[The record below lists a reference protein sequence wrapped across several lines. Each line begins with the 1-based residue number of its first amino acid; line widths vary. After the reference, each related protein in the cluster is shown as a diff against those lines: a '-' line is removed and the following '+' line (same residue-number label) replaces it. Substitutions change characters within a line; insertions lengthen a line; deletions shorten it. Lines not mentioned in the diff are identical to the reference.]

1 MVRFL
6 VLGVLTIKFG
16 PGVVH
21 MFGTLFRQHYYLILE
36 AILVGL
42 GVWLVMRRRKKKIR
56 LAKGADSQRAT

>member
-1 MVRFL
+1 
-6 VLGVLTIKFG
+6 
-16 PGVVH
+16 

-42 GVWLVMRRRKKKIR
+42 VVWLVMRRRKKKIR